1 MVCKI
6 DELKREYDNDGA
18 YFSLLTEW
26 HNSGRY
32 TRRTAQLVKYLHP
45 FVATHSR
52 VLDAGCAAGAMAIE
66 LAKIGVQHVC
76 AVDFSSTALDFARA
90 NASRHGVAER
100 IHFFQSRLEQLS
112 DVADDT
118 YDVIVAA
125 DVMEHIIEPALV
137 LRELCRVCK
146 PGGVLLVETPNIL
159 FRQHPWFKKIHA
171 VCNHLGLPDSRNVF
185 PVDPSLQFSE
195 RYHVSLMNGPELLQ
209 LVESERWRVV
219 KEIPFGWWLQRGAA
233 DRLMSCLCRLGG
245 WVREE
250 LQYYENTDIVLIARK
265 AG

>member
-76 AVDFSSTALDFARA
+76 AVDFSSTALGRGRPRRGRTGD
-90 NASRHGVAER
+90 SG
-100 IHFFQSRLEQLS
+100 RL
-112 DVADDT
+112 
-118 YDVIVAA
+118 
-125 DVMEHIIEPALV
+125 
-137 LRELCRVCK
+137 R
-146 PGGVLLVETPNIL
+146 
-159 FRQHPWFKKIHA
+159 
-171 VCNHLGLPDSRNVF
+171 
-185 PVDPSLQFSE
+185 
-195 RYHVSLMNGPELLQ
+195 
-209 LVESERWRVV
+209 
-219 KEIPFGWWLQRGAA
+219 
-233 DRLMSCLCRLGG
+233 
-245 WVREE
+245 
-250 LQYYENTDIVLIARK
+250 
-265 AG
+265 